1 MAQGWHE
8 DFEDEPS
15 VEERIP
21 EGWDFVDTSVE
32 DDHELIDE
40 NGVSEDDAELAADMM
55 LERQELEDFEQA
67 DEYFNHYD
75 YNDFGGEG

>member
-40 NGVSEDDAELAADMM
+40 NGVSEDDAELAARQDC
-55 LERQELEDFEQA
+55 ERA
-67 DEYFNHYD
+67 DEYWD
-75 YNDFGGEG
+75 YYGGEG